1 MSIRG
6 AILGLL
12 TERPM
17 TGYEIAKRFDHA
29 LGRVWPAR
37 PNQVYTEINRM
48 EEKGLVEVVEIGARN
63 ARRYAATEAGLE
75 ALTSWLL
82 DRSPPEQ
89 QLRFDGLLKANFA
102 FALPTDQRRMF
113 LEAERRFWIDQ
124 VSWIESQMKHLPD
137 DDTET
142 TKARRLAAEA
152 GRDLYRV
159 MLAWSERYLAEA
171 DRPA

>member
-37 PNQVYTEINRM
+37 PNQVYTE
-48 EEKGLVEVVEIGARN
+48 
-63 ARRYAATEAGLE
+63 TEAGLD

-159 MLAWSERYLAEA
+159 MLAWSERYLSEA